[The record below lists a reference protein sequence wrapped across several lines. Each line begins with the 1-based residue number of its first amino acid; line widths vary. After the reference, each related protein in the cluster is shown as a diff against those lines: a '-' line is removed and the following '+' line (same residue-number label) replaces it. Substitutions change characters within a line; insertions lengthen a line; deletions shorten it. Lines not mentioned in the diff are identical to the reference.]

1 MHPFL
6 SAALGILAGLLV
18 LALIGSAIAS
28 RNIEARKRRERRE
41 VTARLEAA
49 VREWEQR

>member
-1 MHPFL
+1 MHPIVT
-6 SAALGILAGLLV
+6 AALAILAGLLV
-18 LALIGSAIAS
+18 LGLFGVALERHVA
-28 RNIEARKRRERRE
+28 ARKRAERRE

>member
-1 MHPFL
+1 MHPIVT
-6 SAALGILAGLLV
+6 AAVAIAIGLLV
-18 LALIGSAIAS
+18 ILLFGVALERHVA
-28 RNIEARKRRERRE
+28 ARKRRERRE